1 MSSFP
6 LTTIFQRG
14 GSTTNHIY
22 IYTQREIM
30 LYFIRTVENAT
41 TFVPG
46 VVSPGALKRK
56 NSATLPSTFWLYPT
70 VNKLIWLTCFQPS
83 IGKESPKLIEL
94 VPTAI
99 VLGFNLWG
107 RGVVPRKCTPWK
119 TGTVLE
125 PCWNLPGTLLEPS
138 WSLAGTLL
146 ATLLATLLEPSW
158 NRLSSYMLDNTV
170 GLPIRHNDKC
180 IREMECW
187 SYANLLN
194 LMNSIHHLNTACHL
208 KTSPCF
214 FFLSHKVCKK
224 TYGERL
230 LLCWHWVKTKYLTFT
245 NTILTTLE

>member
-1 MSSFP
+1 MLPAQHWQRKSEADRTSP
-6 LTTIFQRG
+6 NSDSVGFQSRAG
-14 GSTTNHIY
+14 GWCH
-22 IYTQREIM
+22 
-30 LYFIRTVENAT
+30 ENAR
-41 TFVPG
+41 P
-46 VVSPGALKRK
+46 
-56 NSATLPSTFWLYPT
+56 
-70 VNKLIWLTCFQPS
+70 
-83 IGKESPKLIEL
+83 E
-94 VPTAI
+94 
-99 VLGFNLWG
+99 
-107 RGVVPRKCTPWK
+107 K

-214 FFLSHKVCKK
+214 FFLKS
-224 TYGERL
+224 
-230 LLCWHWVKTKYLTFT
+230 
-245 NTILTTLE
+245 